1 MQPPVLE
8 NGDEIGKIEDQL
20 VIPSWGSPCDDS
32 SDIPQI
38 FPRIGDQYQAEVP
51 PFNPHKDRYKQD
63 RSGNMSIEEKED
75 EDNEEL
81 FAEGLPVPIMQI
93 PFFSPKLD
101 LIESEMDCGNEP
113 SSESAFGVK
122 ATIFSVEKLESKPCQ
137 LDLLEF
143 PDKRCIH
150 EHNFSDIIHL
160 PQDYEDS
167 SMADMK
173 GEISGKKG
181 EQESIC
187 IDSVNAANS
196 VPDAV
201 SSGRGRRRRRGK
213 GGWKKVK
220 KAKVELSKPS
230 KQRTEPNV
238 HNEHTKQDL
247 TSRQFIIVP
256 GKPSEPWTETEEEV
270 FLLALYIFGKNFIP
284 VRSFMETKEMK
295 DILSYYYGKFYG
307 TESYYRWAESR
318 KIRSRKCFQ
327 GQRIFSGW
335 RQQEL
340 SIRLLPHVPE
350 HLKDKLPDA
359 LKSFNEGRISIEE
372 FVTELKTLAGLN
384 MLVQAVGIGKGN
396 HDLTAALM
404 DPMKTNQVVSA
415 REIPMGRACSSLST
429 DEIVKFLTGDYR
441 LSKARAND
449 LFWEA
454 VWPRLLARGW
464 HSQQPEDLATSG
476 SRHSLVFLIPGVQ
489 KFSRTLVKG
498 VHYFD
503 SVSEVLNR
511 IASEPRLLDPPQ
523 LEMGDIRG
531 SKVKPE
537 CHWTGEIL
545 EEQNDRLRDPPCYLR
560 PRYCPRNLDSYAFT
574 VVDTSLVSQGEEPA
588 RFWESRTLP
597 AEELSSCLQS
607 DSVGTEDLNSE
618 LLLSK
623 AAKTCESLVVEDP
636 LNTYPAETDPVAISN
651 KSFGGDDRICTL
663 SPSHRSDLPSL
674 QSEESNYFSSNLMF
688 QIGSSPPISKEGTV
702 NSLVGGR
709 GATRELNQ
717 QECNYGPSDPNSPV
731 VNDAVSCRETPVSCN
746 SLSSLSKERTLSLY
760 NNDES
765 ETRDSGL
772 IESSDTKEHG
782 VVALV
787 PSLIVKSNDKEETP
801 VSVVGTSTAEKSPC
815 IAPLSQADQEN
826 NEKDLSTLISR
837 NWLSFN
843 RTSNNALYSRLCKF
857 KPQAVHALASSQDNL
872 ESVMLNSFP
881 VSSTA
886 YLEAPKSNENFI
898 SEHDPAC
905 PQETTTYYGHVQSL
919 SSDPC
924 LDTRKSQQNRQS
936 EQDFRH
942 CQEQPKDSKPA
953 QSLGN
958 NTLVEGA
965 NSEIFSFEKNPR
977 HPQGQL
983 SGSEQTQSAAP
994 TSDEGHPHETQENN
1008 VQEFRAEGRRQ
1019 STRTRPLTVKAL
1031 EAFASGFYTVKRR
1044 KGGKSTVNPD
1054 NSHTKSISRQFTDE
1068 PTCLLNG
1075 FSSDNNDITIVDTS
1089 MESVEGEGM
1098 NDSQFGHKSR
1108 CSYKKRRRT
1117 HAVMKVPK
1125 GGLYSESLGLE
1136 DREDVVTG
1144 ILVSEVGN

>member
-173 GEISGKKG
+173 GEISGKKV

-597 AEELSSCLQS
+597 AEDLSSCLQS
-607 DSVGTEDLNSE
+607 DSVETEDLNSE

-663 SPSHRSDLPSL
+663 STSHRSDLPSL

-942 CQEQPKDSKPA
+942 CQEQPNDSKPA

>member
-1 MQPPVLE
+1 MQPLILE

-20 VIPSWGSPCDDS
+20 VIRSCGSPCDDG

-51 PFNPHKDRYKQD
+51 PFNPHKVFYKQD
-63 RSGNMSIEEKED
+63 RNGNMSLEEKED

-113 SSESAFGVK
+113 SSESVFGVK
-122 ATIFSVEKLESKPCQ
+122 ETIFSVAKLESKPCQ

-143 PDKRCIH
+143 PDRSCIH
-150 EHNFSDIIHL
+150 EHNFSNINHL
-160 PQDYEDS
+160 PQDYEDF
-167 SMADMK
+167 SMADTK
-173 GEISGKKG
+173 GEISREKG
-181 EQESIC
+181 EQENIC

-238 HNEHTKQDL
+238 YNEQTKQDFP
-247 TSRQFIIVP
+247 SRQFIIVP

-284 VRSFMETKEMK
+284 VRSFLETKEMK

-350 HLKDKLPDA
+350 HLKDRLPDA
-359 LKSFNEGRISIEE
+359 MKSLNEGRISFEE
-372 FVTELKTLAGLN
+372 FVMELKTLAGLN

-396 HDLTAALM
+396 HDLTAAFM

-464 HSQQPEDLATSG
+464 HSQQPEDQATSG

-489 KFSRTLVKG
+489 KFSRILVKG

-523 LEMGDIRG
+523 LEMGDMTG

-537 CHWTGEIL
+537 CNWTGEIL
-545 EEQNDRLRDPPCYLR
+545 EEQNDRLQDPPCYLR
-560 PRYCPRNLDSYAFT
+560 PRYCPRNIDSYAFT

-597 AEELSSCLQS
+597 AEDLSSCLQCVS
-607 DSVGTEDLNSE
+607 AETEGLNSE

-623 AAKTCESLVVEDP
+623 VAKTCEPSVVEDP
-636 LNTYPAETDPVAISN
+636 LNAYPAETDAVAISK
-651 KSFGGDDRICTL
+651 KSFGGVDRICTV
-663 SPSHRSDLPSL
+663 SPLHRRDPPLL
-674 QSEESNYFSSNLMF
+674 QSEESNYFSSNLMLP
-688 QIGSSPPISKEGTV
+688 ISPSPPISKEGII

-709 GATRELNQ
+709 GGTWELNQ
-717 QECNYGPSDPNSPV
+717 QECNCGQNDPSSPV
-731 VNDAVSCRETPVSCN
+731 VNDAASCRETPVSCN
-746 SLSSLSKERTLSLY
+746 SMSSLSNEGTLRLN

-772 IESSDTKEHG
+772 IESNDTKDHG
-782 VVALV
+782 VVAPAL
-787 PSLIVKSNDKEETP
+787 SLMIKSNDKEETP
-801 VSVVGTSTAEKSPC
+801 VSVVGTSTAEESLC
-815 IAPLSQADQEN
+815 IAPLGQVDQEN
-826 NEKDLSTLISR
+826 SEKDLSTLISR

-857 KPQAVHALASSQDNL
+857 KPQAIHDLASYQDNS
-872 ESVMLNSFP
+872 ESLILNSFP
-881 VSSTA
+881 VSSATFQ
-886 YLEAPKSNENFI
+886 EAPKSKENFI

-905 PQETTTYYGHVQSL
+905 PQETPTYSGQIQSL
-919 SSDPC
+919 SPGPC
-924 LDTRKSQQNRQS
+924 VDTGKS
-936 EQDFRH
+936 EQKCHSGQDSRH
-942 CQEQPKDSKPA
+942 CQEQQNDSKPA

-958 NTLVEGA
+958 DPLLEAA
-965 NSEIFSFEKNPR
+965 NSEFFAFDRNPSD
-977 HPQGQL
+977 PQGEH
-983 SGSEQTQSAAP
+983 SGLEKTQSAAP

-1008 VQEFRAEGRRQ
+1008 IQEFKAEGRRQ
-1019 STRTRPLTVKAL
+1019 STRARPLTVKAL

-1044 KGGKSTVNPD
+1044 KGGKSTVNSD
-1054 NSHTKSISRQFTDE
+1054 NSPTKSISRQFTNE

-1089 MESVEGEGM
+1089 MEFVEGEG
-1098 NDSQFGHKSR
+1098 NDDSQLDLKSR

-1125 GGLYSESLGLE
+1125 GGLYSESLGLQ

>member
-1 MQPPVLE
+1 MQPLVLE

-20 VIPSWGSPCDDS
+20 VIPSWGSPCDDN

-51 PFNPHKDRYKQD
+51 PFDPHKDHYKQD
-63 RSGNMSIEEKED
+63 RSGNMNIEEKED

-81 FAEGLPVPIMQI
+81 FAVGLPVPIMQI

-101 LIESEMDCGNEP
+101 LIESKMDYGNG
-113 SSESAFGVK
+113 SSLESAFGVK
-122 ATIFSVEKLESKPCQ
+122 ATIFSVAKLESKPCQ

-150 EHNFSDIIHL
+150 EHGFSDTIHL

-173 GEISGKKG
+173 GEISRKKG

-196 VPDAV
+196 LPDAV

-213 GGWKKVK
+213 GVWKKVK
-220 KAKVELSKPS
+220 KAKVETSKPI

-256 GKPSEPWTETEEEV
+256 GRPSEPWTEIEEEV

-284 VRSFMETKEMK
+284 VRSFMETKKMK

-327 GQRIFSGW
+327 KQRIFSGW

-359 LKSFNEGRISIEE
+359 MKSFNEGRISIEE

-404 DPMKTNQVVSA
+404 DPMKTNHVVSA

-464 HSQQPEDLATSG
+464 HSQQPEDQATSG

-511 IASEPRLLDPPQ
+511 IVSEPRLLDPPQ
-523 LEMGDIRG
+523 LETGDMTG

-537 CHWTGEIL
+537 WHWTGEIL

-560 PRYCPRNLDSYAFT
+560 PRYCTRNLDSYAFT

-597 AEELSSCLQS
+597 AEDLASCLQS
-607 DSVGTEDLNSE
+607 DSAETEDLNSE
-618 LLLSK
+618 LLLSNV
-623 AAKTCESLVVEDP
+623 AKTCEPSVVEDP
-636 LNTYPAETDPVAISN
+636 LNAYPAKTDPVAISN
-651 KSFGGDDRICTL
+651 KSFGEVERICTA
-663 SPSHRSDLPSL
+663 SPSQGSDLPSL
-674 QSEESNYFSSNLMF
+674 QSEESNYFSNTLMLK
-688 QIGSSPPISKEGTV
+688 IVPSPPISKEGIV

-709 GATRELNQ
+709 GRTWELNQ
-717 QECNYGPSDPNSPV
+717 QECNHGQSDPNSPV
-731 VNDAVSCRETPVSCN
+731 VNDVISCGEAPVLCN
-746 SLSSLSKERTLSLY
+746 SLSSLSKERTLSLF

-782 VVALV
+782 VAALA
-787 PSLIVKSNDKEETP
+787 PSLIVKSKDKEENLL
-801 VSVVGTSTAEKSPC
+801 SVVGSSTAEKSSC
-815 IAPLSQADQEN
+815 IAALSQADQEN
-826 NEKDLSTLISR
+826 SEKDLSTLISR
-837 NWLSFN
+837 NWFSFN

-857 KPQAVHALASSQDNL
+857 KPQAVHALTSSQDNS

-881 VSSTA
+881 VSSTSF
-886 YLEAPKSNENFI
+886 LESPKSKEFFI

-905 PQETTTYYGHVQSL
+905 PRETPTYSGHVQSL
-919 SSDPC
+919 SSGPYV
-924 LDTRKSQQNRQS
+924 DTRKSQQNSES
-936 EQDFRH
+936 EQDLRH
-942 CQEQPKDSKPA
+942 CQEKPDDSKPA

-958 NTLVEGA
+958 DPLVEGA
-965 NSEIFSFEKNPR
+965 NSEIFLFDKNPG
-977 HPQGQL
+977 HPQVQL

-994 TSDEGHPHETQENN
+994 ISDDGHPHETQENI
-1008 VQEFRAEGRRQ
+1008 VQEFQAEGRRQ

-1031 EAFASGFYTVKRR
+1031 EAFASGFYTIRRR
-1044 KGGKSTVNPD
+1044 KGGKSTVNSD
-1054 NSHTKSISRQFTDE
+1054 NSHAKSISRQFTDE
-1068 PTCLLNG
+1068 PTCLLKG

-1089 MESVEGEGM
+1089 MESVEGEGN

-1108 CSYKKRRRT
+1108 CSHKKRRRT